1 MMTTNRKLTDSSPV
15 LRIMELLAERGK
27 TEKDL
32 TDFLGISPSGM
43 TRWKYDG
50 SNAYLKY
57 IDEICEFLDTT
68 PNYLFWGEADE
79 EKRLTSEEIE
89 MIRMYRNFDNGR
101 KKCIMDTMKYLSK
114 K

>member
-1 MMTTNRKLTDSSPV
+1 MAPDRKLTESTLV
-15 LRIMELLAERGK
+15 LRIIGLLRDQGK
-27 TEKDL
+27 AEKDL
-32 TDFLGISPSGM
+32 TDFLRVSPSVM

-68 PNYLFWGEADE
+68 PNYLFWGPADE
-79 EKRLTSEEIE
+79 EERLTDEEKE
-89 MIRMYRNFDNGR
+89 LIRMYRKFDNGK
-101 KKCIMDTMKYLSK
+101 KKCIKDTMKYFSK